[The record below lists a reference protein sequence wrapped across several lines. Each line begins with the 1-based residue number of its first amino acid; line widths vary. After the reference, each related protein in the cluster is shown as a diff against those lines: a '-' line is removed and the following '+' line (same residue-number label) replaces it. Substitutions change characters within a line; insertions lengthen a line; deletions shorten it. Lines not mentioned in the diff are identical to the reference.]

1 MRRAAKIDENQ
12 PEIVAALRK
21 IGALVTDLSGVGN
34 GVPDILV
41 AFRGMFYLLEIKD
54 GSKPPS
60 ARKLTD
66 DQAKWHAVH
75 KDCRVYIVKSIDE
88 AIAAVQRD

>member
-1 MRRAAKIDENQ
+1 MRRAAKIDANQ

-21 IGALVTDLSGVGN
+21 IGALVTLLSAVGD
-34 GVPDILV
+34 GVPDLV
-41 AFRGMFYLLEIKD
+41 VWFRGKWTMLEIKD
-54 GSKPPS
+54 SAKPPS
-60 ARKLTD
+60 ARKLTT

-75 KDCRVYIVKSIDE
+75 KDARVFVVTTIDE

>member
-1 MRRAAKIDENQ
+1 MAARVDANHAA
-12 PEIVAALRK
+12 IVAALRK
-21 IGALVTDLSGVGN
+21 IGALVTDLSGVGR

-41 AFRGMFYLLEIKD
+41 WFRGLWSLLEIKD
-54 GSKPPS
+54 GAKPPS

-75 KDCRVYIVKSIDE
+75 KDARVFIVTSEEE
-88 AIAAVQRD
+88 AIAAVQRERG